1 MNQNLSMEQLYVRY
15 APMVLRRCSKLLGDE
30 NAAADIAQEVFIK
43 VWEKRNSLNT
53 EYPSSLLWRIATN
66 MCLNHI
72 RDKKRRG
79 ETISANKMLMNIV
92 CAEDVEKDAVHRD
105 ILDRLFK
112 RHPESSRTIAVL
124 HLIDGMT
131 LEEVAK
137 EVKMSVGGVR
147 KRLRSL
153 KNTLIELEAL

>member
-1 MNQNLSMEQLYVRY
+1 MNQNLSAEQLYVRY
-15 APMVLRRCSKLLGDE
+15 APMVLRRCCKLLGDE

-53 EYPSSLLWRIATN
+53 EFPSSLLWRMATN

-72 RDKKRRG
+72 RNKKRRG
-79 ETISANKMLMNIV
+79 ENISANALLVHIA
-92 CAEDVEKDAVHRD
+92 CAEDAENERGTRD
-105 ILDRLFK
+105 ILNRLFK
-112 RHPESSRTIAVL
+112 RHPDSSRTIAVL
-124 HLIDGMT
+124 HYIDKMT

-137 EVKMSVGGVR
+137 EVKMSVPGVR

-153 KNTLIELEAL
+153 KTTLIELEAP

>member
-1 MNQNLSMEQLYVRY
+1 MNQNLNAKQLYVRY
-15 APMVLRRCSKLLGDE
+15 APMVLRRCNKLLADE
-30 NAAADIAQEVFIK
+30 AVAADIAQEVFIK

-53 EYPSSLLWRIATN
+53 EFPSSLLWRMATN

-72 RDKKRRG
+72 RDSKRRG
-79 ETISANKMLMNIV
+79 YTVNANEMLTQIA
-92 CAEDVEKDAVHRD
+92 CAEDVETKAGNRD
-105 ILDRLFK
+105 LLNRLFK

-124 HLIDGMT
+124 HYIDGMT
-131 LEEVAK
+131 LEEVAT
-137 EVKMSVGGVR
+137 EVNMSVGGVR